1 MDDATRMLR
10 REHEALR
17 KMLLSAKEAAERV
30 HRGEHVPHKALARAV
45 EFFQE
50 FMEGC
55 LLTKEEDFLVAALER
70 KGLSRH
76 SKPISLT
83 LIRHERGRQLIR
95 EMAEAS
101 AACEGGSKEAPMK
114 WADLVSD
121 FAALMLDHL
130 KEEDANLFMMADS
143 FLQPNEQADLAAR
156 FERLDAAKA
165 ISGRHQQAHA
175 IAEDLLREGGTLR
188 LAG

>member
-1 MDDATRMLR
+1 MNDATGMLR

-17 KMLLSAKEAAERV
+17 KMLESAKEAAEWV
-30 HRGEHVPHKALARAV
+30 HRGERVQHTTVARVV
-45 EFFQE
+45 EFFRE
-50 FMEGC
+50 YLEGC
-55 LLTKEEDFLVAALER
+55 LLTKEEDFLVTALER

-76 SKPISLT
+76 SKPISLS

-101 AACEGGSKEAPMK
+101 AACESGSKDAVMK
-114 WADLVSD
+114 WADVVSD
-121 FAALMLDHL
+121 FADLMLEHL

-143 FLQPNEQADLAAR
+143 LLQPNEQADLAAR
-156 FERLDAAKA
+156 FKSLEAAKA
-165 ISGRHQQAHA
+165 VSGRHQQAHA